1 MPSRGGESPAE
12 RKSHMKTK
20 RMSKAF
26 YDYKAV
32 IESLD
37 IEATTS
43 FEIDALLE
51 EMAVCLELENW
62 EYCVLYSMIMDM
74 MKGGRE

>member
-1 MPSRGGESPAE
+1 MN
-12 RKSHMKTK
+12 TK

-43 FEIDALLE
+43 VEIDALLE

-62 EYCVLYSMIMDM
+62 EYCVLYSMVMDM
-74 MKGGRE
+74 MKGGRK